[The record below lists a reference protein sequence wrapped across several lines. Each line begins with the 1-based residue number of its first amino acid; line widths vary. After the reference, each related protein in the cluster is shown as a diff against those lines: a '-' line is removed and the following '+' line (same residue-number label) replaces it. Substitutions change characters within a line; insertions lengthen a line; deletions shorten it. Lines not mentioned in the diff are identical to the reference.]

1 MAVTGKEEESG
12 HYAFCNSPEGKC
24 TAAVRLLINSSAQP
38 GGCGVG
44 VGSPLGPYVS
54 SIAVR
59 IAFRGLPSA
68 CIAITSRVMFRQ
80 MSQRAPW
87 LVKVTAPSGCR
98 SAT

>member
-1 MAVTGKEEESG
+1 MGERAQELCARSLISG
-12 HYAFCNSPEGKC
+12 AHSR
-24 TAAVRLLINSSAQP
+24 RLDPCYP

-44 VGSPLGPYVS
+44 VGSPIGPYFS

-68 CIAITSRVMFRQ
+68 CIAITSRVMSWQ

-87 LVKVTAPSGCR
+87 LVKVMVPPDRR